1 MNAASLLDTCETTVE
16 LAAAVRLLDKR
27 RDSLADDAFASM
39 GASLLSLVE
48 RLLGQQLGVFLAAQ
62 TSRQQK
68 QENMRLIFAALRELQ
83 LVAPGARSQDVAEG
97 RPAQT
102 LNFLWEL
109 VVRIQLLRL
118 AEVREAT
125 SGATTNAEQPT
136 SPSPTLSPSTL
147 HLALNRPTPTP
158 PPARYGSGSC
168 TGYLSNDVLTWGG
181 IELEGQTFSQITNA
195 SGMGVAFVVGKFDG
209 ILGLV
214 SWGDRPS
221 RMGTGCHGYHHHGH
235 HRHGH
240 RRRSAPR

>member
-158 PPARYGSGSC
+158 PPTPDLLSGRA
-168 TGYLSNDVLTWGG
+168 DGG
-181 IELEGQTFSQITNA
+181 HPSIRRPPRVSAQACALVPDAGREAPPQ
-195 SGMGVAFVVGKFDG
+195 GMT
-209 ILGLV
+209 
-214 SWGDRPS
+214 PS
-221 RMGTGCHGYHHHGH
+221 V
-235 HRHGH
+235 
-240 RRRSAPR
+240 